1 MAAEFVQ
8 PATADLKVKTY
19 LDSDGNIAEA
29 WTSTERRKTIT
40 INGFKLE
47 GTYDE
52 AISIIN
58 AIFGDKIY
66 EPNKTQKVTTFIV
79 ESDAV
84 EIEFTAEDF
93 LPILNGTY
101 VPTSSDFFLDMI
113 SILDGTYTTRG
124 TMFTAADFI

>member
-8 PATADLKVKTY
+8 PTTADLKVKTY
-19 LDSDGNIAEA
+19 LDSDGNIAET

-40 INGFKLE
+40 INGFKIE

-66 EPNKTQKVTTFIV
+66 EPNKTQKVTTFIA

-101 VPTSSDFFLDMI
+101 SPTSSDFFLDMI